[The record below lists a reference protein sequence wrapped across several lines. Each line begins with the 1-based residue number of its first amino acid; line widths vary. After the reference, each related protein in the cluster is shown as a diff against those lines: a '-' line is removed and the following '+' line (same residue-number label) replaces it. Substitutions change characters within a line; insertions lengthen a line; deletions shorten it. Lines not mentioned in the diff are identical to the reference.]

1 MTRTYARSVKGNRAY
16 GIRPYH
22 RGKNVTLIGAMSLS
36 GFNGAM
42 TIEGG
47 TSGNVFRVYLE
58 KILLPTLKPG
68 SVVVMDNLPAHK
80 VSGIQELIESVGARI
95 VYLSPY
101 SPEFNPIE
109 NCWSKI
115 KEFLRSAQARS
126 REALDKAIATAIET
140 ISKPD
145 IRNWFSHCC
154 YCTSSA

>member
-1 MTRTYARSVKGNRAY
+1 MSRTYARSVRGKRAY

-47 TSGNVFRVYLE
+47 TSGDVFRVYLE
-58 KILLPTLKPG
+58 KILLPNLKPG

-101 SPEFNPIE
+101 SPEFN
-109 NCWSKI
+109 
-115 KEFLRSAQARS
+115 QARK
-126 REALDKAIATAIET
+126 LLV
-140 ISKPD
+140 
-145 IRNWFSHCC
+145 
-154 YCTSSA
+154 